1 MPKQGGPSP
10 EARYTYMTKKASTR
24 RRVEISVQ
32 KYGIFFVCA
41 NNYVKKILKHSIY
54 CFYCILTT

>member
-24 RRVEISVQ
+24 RRVEISCAKVR
-32 KYGIFFVCA
+32 YIFCLRKQLCE
-41 NNYVKKILKHSIY
+41 KKI
-54 CFYCILTT
+54 